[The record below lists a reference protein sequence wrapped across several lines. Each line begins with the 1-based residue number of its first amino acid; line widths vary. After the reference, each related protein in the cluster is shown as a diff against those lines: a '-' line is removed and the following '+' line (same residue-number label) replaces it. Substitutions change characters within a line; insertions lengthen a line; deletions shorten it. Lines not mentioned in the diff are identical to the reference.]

1 MFLRLRFQTSRSDE
15 SREHSSERYYS
26 LVLRTDT
33 FNLLVQSECIS
44 QFYAFELSCMF
55 FVFSVRAV
63 LKKREYGTKY
73 TQNNFITTVRAMN
86 EFCLKPRYL

>member
-1 MFLRLRFQTSRSDE
+1 MKAE
-15 SREHSSERYYS
+15 SIQVKGITA
-26 LVLRTDT
+26 L
-33 FNLLVQSECIS
+33 
-44 QFYAFELSCMF
+44 FYAHTLLTFWSNQNVYHKLSCMF